1 MAMRKPGFWSVLIIL
16 GLFGWLGCS
25 SGDDDSSSNDD
36 DNGDDAASDDDASP
50 ADDDSSP
57 VGDDDD
63 DDSAPLDEDLRSQP
77 PLALVVTTAAM
88 SDAWQEFAD
97 WKNRTGLRTDVVLIE
112 DILDKDTASA
122 VALRDYLIQAQAQG
136 VRYVLLG
143 GDADQLPYI
152 RGYTEAWALELYY
165 GNAPIET
172 YYEALTVNWDADND
186 GEYGELG
193 DDLTVEDL
201 RNPQLAVG
209 RVPVET
215 DGEAR
220 DYIAKLLRY
229 EQADGRVAERATS
242 PLLMADLA
250 AAVPLVGDI
259 DGGMTHEQLYRDYL
273 PPRFQEN
280 CRRLYG
286 TQEYAALVG
295 AEYGDQ
301 ETVLQAI
308 SEEGY
313 PLIVTNTHGS
323 FYSLT
328 GVLSRT
334 DAIYLDND
342 VPFLFFT
349 TSCLSGD
356 FADVATG
363 NGDNPLQT
371 GEDSASEELI
381 KNPVGGAV
389 ATVANTLIGLGP
401 LGGVQFNHS
410 LIRAI
415 LQEGDTIL
423 GDAMI
428 KARQTLFSEV
438 AVVTVGGV
446 EIPFPMDLA
455 AFPNTEWYTQRSVL
469 LLGDPT
475 LRVWTD
481 VPAPLDIS
489 GPPSFAAGVNELA
502 IRVTTDGQPA
512 AGATVTLDQVGGV
525 LLQKTADQDG
535 QVEFVVK
542 LQAGDEV
549 VVTARAENA
558 IPAQIVLPEE

>member
-1 MAMRKPGFWSVLIIL
+1 MTKTWSVLL
-16 GLFGWLGCS
+16 LALLVLLVGTACS
-25 SGDDDSSSNDD
+25 SGDDDD
-36 DNGDDAASDDDASP
+36 DNNDAGGDDDASP
-50 ADDDSSP
+50 AADDDTSP
-57 VGDDDD
+57 NDGDDDD
-63 DDSAPLDEDLRSQP
+63 AGPPLDQDVRLQP
-77 PLALVVTTAAM
+77 PLALVVTTADM
-88 SDAWQEFAD
+88 LDAWQEFAD
-97 WKNRTGLRTDVVLIE
+97 WKNRTGLRTEVVLIE
-112 DILDKDTASA
+112 DILERDAEQA
-122 VALRDYLIQAQAQG
+122 IALRDYLIQAQAQG

-143 GDADQLPYI
+143 GDADQIPYI
-152 RGYTEAWALELYY
+152 RGYTEAWALEQYY

-172 YYEALTVNWDADND
+172 FYEALTKNWDVDGD

-193 DDLTVEDL
+193 DDLSVEDL
-201 RNPQLAVG
+201 RDPQIAVG

-215 DGEAR
+215 DREAR
-220 DYIAKLLRY
+220 DYLAKLLRY
-229 EQADGRVAERATS
+229 EQADGRIAERATS

-259 DGGMTHEQLYRDYL
+259 DGGMTHEQLLRDYL
-273 PPRFQEN
+273 PPRFQVH

-286 TQEYAALVG
+286 TPEYAALVG

-301 ETVLQAI
+301 ETVLAAI
-308 SEEGY
+308 REEGY

-323 FYSLT
+323 FYNLT
-328 GVLSRT
+328 GVLSRISAMT
-334 DAIYLDND
+334 LDND

-349 TSCLSGD
+349 TSCLSGN

-371 GEDSASEELI
+371 GEDSASEELL
-381 KNPVGGAV
+381 KNPDGGAV

-410 LIRAI
+410 LVRAI
-415 LQEGDTIL
+415 LQEGETIL

-428 KARQTLFSEV
+428 NARQTLYREV
-438 AVVTVGGV
+438 AVVTVGGI

-481 VPAPLDIS
+481 VPAPLDIVD
-489 GPPSFAAGVNELA
+489 PPSFAAGVNELT
-502 IRVTTDGQPA
+502 IRVTVDGEPA
-512 AGATVTLDQVGGV
+512 AGASVTLDQIGGV
-525 LLQKTADQDG
+525 LLHKIAANDG
-535 QVEFVVK
+535 LVEFVVK
-542 LQAGDEV
+542 LAAGDEV
-549 VVTARAENA
+549 VMTAWAENT
-558 IPAQIVLPEE
+558 IPVQIILSEK